1 VTVTESRAAAP
12 RAPGVGADD
21 ARTGFGRVVAVT
33 VLLVAAGWF
42 AVWLLTDAL
51 AITSTQ
57 PRWAT
62 PVRVGAGVFGA
73 VVAGSAAL
81 LTLRGS
87 RLAAAV
93 VVAGTSV
100 TTVGLAT
107 VALHGTR
114 WSFNALYSDA
124 GFRTEAATRFAD
136 SPVLRDYGYR
146 GLPSYY
152 PPALPWLQGRL
163 AAVLGEPAWATMKPT
178 MLVLAAGVP
187 LLAFLLWRRVVP
199 DLTAALVVA
208 GTTLAT
214 SNLVKP
220 DEWLVLAL
228 VVPWW
233 LELTRDLRSPGHRA
247 LPWWVHGLVLGG
259 LLLWHSFFF
268 VPLAVATVLGMAVDV
283 VRRRPPPMP
292 WRRALAVAATGL
304 VVSAPY
310 WAPMTWLRFRGAP
323 TDNLQMRWSDY
334 GWEWPPWPLP
344 LDLPGALAMLGVAW
358 LVWRARTNRLAESLT
373 VALVAAYA
381 FFLGGQW
388 LQRFDVALL
397 PQKAGDLI
405 AALLA
410 VSTVLALSEVAR
422 TGSPGRR
429 RRMAAVAVAC
439 VLAVA
444 GVVTMANATALGS
457 RRAAALHTRYPDGSY
472 PAGGPATAP
481 TTRHPWNVSP
491 GDPSVAQVSR
501 AWTDLS
507 GRPLDADT
515 VLVTVRADLLATSP
529 VHPFIAWKS
538 IYSHP
543 EGRFKDRLALLREVG
558 RCPDPRCAARLL
570 THNPFDRVDG
580 LVLSGSGQQ
589 LELPVA
595 VDTFPD
601 GWVKVVLPFPRDL
614 FRAPYFTVRQ
624 VGTVTVVAVTGG
636 SAPPSPR

>member
-1 VTVTESRAAAP
+1 VSVTQSRARATRAP
-12 RAPGVGADD
+12 RVVGDD
-21 ARTGFGRVVAVT
+21 AGPDTGPGAGRVVGVT
-33 VLLVAAGWF
+33 VLIVVVGWV
-42 AVWLLTDAL
+42 AVWLLADVL

-62 PVRVGAGVFGA
+62 PVRVGSGVFAA
-73 VVAGSAAL
+73 VVAGAAGVL
-81 LTLRGS
+81 ALRGS

-100 TTVGLAT
+100 SLVGIAT

-136 SPVLRDYGYR
+136 SPLLRDYGYR

-163 AAVLGEPAWATMKPT
+163 AAVVGEPAWETMKPT
-178 MLVLAAGVP
+178 MLVLAAVVP
-187 LLAFLLWRRVVP
+187 LLAFVLWRRVVP
-199 DLTAALVVA
+199 DLTAALVVVA
-208 GTTLAT
+208 TSLAT
-214 SNLVKP
+214 ADLVKP

-233 LELTRDLRSPGHRA
+233 LELTRDLRSPGHRV
-247 LPWWVHGLVLGG
+247 LPWWAHGLVLGG

-268 VPLAVATVLGMAVDV
+268 VPLAVATVLGIALDR
-283 VRRRPPPMP
+283 VRRRPAPMP
-292 WRRALAVAATGL
+292 WRRAVAVAVTGL

-310 WAPMTWLRFRGAP
+310 WAPTAWLRLRGARA
-323 TDNLQMRWSDY
+323 DNLQMRWSDY

-344 LDLPGALAMLGVAW
+344 LDLPGALAMIGVAW
-358 LVWRARTNRLAESLT
+358 LVWRARSSRLAEALA
-373 VALVAAYA
+373 VGLVAAYA
-381 FFLGGQW
+381 YFLGGEW
-388 LQRFDVALL
+388 LQRYDVALL

-410 VSTVLALSEVAR
+410 VCTVLALCEAAGR
-422 TGSPGRR
+422 LLDRR
-429 RRMAAVAVAC
+429 RRLVAVAVAV
-439 VLAVA
+439 VLAVVSVVGVA
-444 GVVTMANATALGS
+444 GETALGS
-457 RRAAALHTRYPDGSY
+457 QRAAALHTRYPDGTY
-472 PAGGPATAP
+472 PAGGPATHR
-481 TTRHPWNVSP
+481 TTRHPWDVSP
-491 GDPSVAQVSR
+491 GDPSVTQVSR
-501 AWTDLS
+501 AWTALS
-507 GRPLDADT
+507 GRPLDEDT
-515 VLVTVRADLLATSP
+515 VLLTVRADLLATSP

-543 EGRFKDRLALLREVG
+543 EGRFAARLALLRRVG
-558 RCPDPRCAARLL
+558 ECTEPSCAARLL
-570 THNPFDRVDG
+570 EGNPFDRVDG
-580 LVLSGSGQQ
+580 LIMSGSGDQ

-601 GWVKVVLPFPRDL
+601 GWAKVVVRFPRGL

-624 VGTVTVVAVTGG
+624 VGTVTVVALTH
-636 SAPPSPR
+636 R